1 MFRLYHSND
10 LEVLKE
16 LLLREIRQNPPG
28 VFDHEQILVQSQGMA
43 HWLKL
48 QLADGLGVAAQVDFP
63 LPSAYVWKVFNTLK
77 PELPERSH
85 FEKQAMAWKLMRLLP
100 ELASQ
105 SDAECAAIAT
115 YLNDDTHGLKLYE
128 LAHEIADVF
137 DQYLVYRPDWLLAW
151 ERGENDIADT
161 DVSAHPWQPIVW
173 RALVADSQRLNH
185 SLDHRARLTLSLE
198 QLVTQYGDRL
208 SELPERLF
216 VFGIAA
222 LPGGYWDV
230 LNAISERID
239 VHFFLLNPCRN
250 YWGDI
255 VDDRQRA
262 RILKQSPDAAEY
274 LDRGNPVLASWGRLG
289 RDFLTLVHETAAE
302 GRLQDIEA
310 YADVLNSDA
319 PTLLQRIQADLLD
332 LNDPQ
337 AQAYTPAALK
347 HSKFKQSIANS
358 DDSLRVVAAHSPL
371 REVQRL
377 HDQLL
382 HWFTHNPELKPR
394 DVVVMVPD
402 IDQYAPYIDAV
413 FASAPEKQRIPW
425 AIADQSQVQ
434 ENPLLDSVLGLL
446 SLCDSRL
453 QLTDVLDWL
462 DVEAIRARFNIAE
475 ADLDIIR
482 DWLERAGVRWGLD
495 DEHRKA
501 LGFPGFSQNSWRK
514 GLRQLLLGMMLPDS
528 DDMHWQ
534 DDWPVFGVE
543 GNASELLGNLLSL
556 IDTLVKW
563 QSYLSESHATSEWM
577 SAIPELIDDMYAPD
591 LDAGVQ
597 LQRVRD
603 AVMRWQE
610 QLSDADYSADLS
622 PQVVRSWF
630 NENLAQQGGWQRFLA
645 GPVNFCTLMPMR
657 SIPFKAVCLLGMNDQ
672 DYPRPVTPVGFDL
685 MVTGKARRG
694 DRSRREDDRYLV
706 LEALCSAQHYFYISY
721 RGRDARENHE
731 LQPSVLINELLDYV
745 GDAYCLEG
753 DEKYP
758 AKQSRENL
766 RQWLIEELPLQPFN
780 RRTFSKEKNGMPQE
794 AGTGIVSF
802 HKLWSSV
809 TNAEFSD
816 STILP
821 FYESPLALPEEF
833 SLNHVLWSDVKDA
846 LLKPADF
853 FLRRRLRL
861 SPELYFKD
869 SNNEE
874 TFAPNNLENAI
885 LRTQWVEDQIT
896 SSAQTTHGFTARE
909 QALGHLPVNGLGI
922 LQSESFSR
930 ELDELVERL
939 QGLCAQPL
947 NNTEKDDTSLTI
959 TRDVILNSGEVVHC
973 QVSGELT
980 HCYQRQLVHWRAGEL
995 RGQHLLDAWLDLVL
1009 VAAAQPER
1017 IASAIVIGRDKT
1029 KGRLQEFE
1037 FNAPSQIEALAY
1049 IDHCIQY
1056 YRDAWQAP
1064 QPVMPGIMWALSQAA
1079 DDKKEKLILA
1089 AAENEFSEFNRTAM
1103 QLCRPELAQQLLSTD
1118 VADGDANA
1126 YDHWLE
1132 QYQWLW
1138 ALPQA
1143 CLVGD
1148 DE

>member
-1 MFRLYHSND
+1 M
-10 LEVLKE
+10 
-16 LLLREIRQNPPG
+16 
-28 VFDHEQILVQSQGMA
+28 
-43 HWLKL
+43 
-48 QLADGLGVAAQVDFP
+48 
-63 LPSAYVWKVFNTLK
+63 
-77 PELPERSH
+77 
-85 FEKQAMAWKLMRLLP
+85 
-100 ELASQ
+100 
-105 SDAECAAIAT
+105 
-115 YLNDDTHGLKLYE
+115 
-128 LAHEIADVF
+128 F

-151 ERGENDIADT
+151 EQGENDIADT

-310 YADVLNSDA
+310 YADVLNTDA

-347 HSKFKQSIANS
+347 HSKFKQSIVNH
-358 DDSLRVVAAHSPL
+358 DDSLRVIAAHSPL

-563 QSYLSESHATSEWM
+563 QCYLSESHATSEWM

-591 LDAGVQ
+591 LDEGVQ

-610 QLSDADYSADLS
+610 QLSDADYS
-622 PQVVRSWF
+622 
-630 NENLAQQGGWQRFLA
+630 
-645 GPVNFCTLMPMR
+645 
-657 SIPFKAVCLLGMNDQ
+657 CLL
-672 DYPRPVTPVGFDL
+672 YTSPSPRD
-685 MVTGKARRG
+685 
-694 DRSRREDDRYLV
+694 
-706 LEALCSAQHYFYISY
+706 
-721 RGRDARENHE
+721 
-731 LQPSVLINELLDYV
+731 
-745 GDAYCLEG
+745 
-753 DEKYP
+753 
-758 AKQSRENL
+758 
-766 RQWLIEELPLQPFN
+766 
-780 RRTFSKEKNGMPQE
+780 
-794 AGTGIVSF
+794 
-802 HKLWSSV
+802 
-809 TNAEFSD
+809 
-816 STILP
+816 
-821 FYESPLALPEEF
+821 
-833 SLNHVLWSDVKDA
+833 
-846 LLKPADF
+846 
-853 FLRRRLRL
+853 
-861 SPELYFKD
+861 
-869 SNNEE
+869 
-874 TFAPNNLENAI
+874 
-885 LRTQWVEDQIT
+885 
-896 SSAQTTHGFTARE
+896 
-909 QALGHLPVNGLGI
+909 
-922 LQSESFSR
+922 
-930 ELDELVERL
+930 
-939 QGLCAQPL
+939 
-947 NNTEKDDTSLTI
+947 
-959 TRDVILNSGEVVHC
+959 
-973 QVSGELT
+973 
-980 HCYQRQLVHWRAGEL
+980 
-995 RGQHLLDAWLDLVL
+995 
-1009 VAAAQPER
+1009 
-1017 IASAIVIGRDKT
+1017 
-1029 KGRLQEFE
+1029 
-1037 FNAPSQIEALAY
+1037 
-1049 IDHCIQY
+1049 
-1056 YRDAWQAP
+1056 
-1064 QPVMPGIMWALSQAA
+1064 
-1079 DDKKEKLILA
+1079 
-1089 AAENEFSEFNRTAM
+1089 
-1103 QLCRPELAQQLLSTD
+1103 
-1118 VADGDANA
+1118 
-1126 YDHWLE
+1126 
-1132 QYQWLW
+1132 
-1138 ALPQA
+1138 
-1143 CLVGD
+1143 
-1148 DE
+1148 

>member
-48 QLADGLGVAAQVDFP
+48 QLADGLGVAAQIDFP

-105 SDAECAAIAT
+105 PEAECAAIAT
-115 YLNDDTHGLKLYE
+115 YLNDDPHGLKLYE

-161 DVSAHPWQPIVW
+161 DVSAHPWQPMVW
-173 RALVADSQRLNH
+173 RALVADSERLNH
-185 SLDHRARLTLSLE
+185 SLDHRARLTLALSE
-198 QLVTQYGDRL
+198 IVNKHGERL
-208 SELPERLF
+208 SELPKRLF

-230 LNAISERID
+230 LNAISDRID

-262 RILKQSPDAAEY
+262 RILKQSPQAAEY
-274 LDRGNPVLASWGRLG
+274 LERGNPVLASWGRLG

-310 YADVLNSDA
+310 YADVLPTDQT
-319 PTLLQRIQADLLD
+319 PTLLQRIQTDLLD
-332 LNDPQ
+332 LND
-337 AQAYTPAALK
+337 AQAEAYKPAALK
-347 HSKFKQSIANS
+347 HSKFKQAIANN
-358 DDSLRVVAAHSPL
+358 DDSLRVIAAHSPL

-475 ADLDIIR
+475 ADLEMIR

-495 DEHRKA
+495 DEHRKT

-514 GLRQLLLGMMLPDS
+514 GLRQLLLGLMLPDS
-528 DDMHWQ
+528 EDQHWQ

-556 IDTLVKW
+556 IDIITKW
-563 QSYLSESHATSEWM
+563 QAFLSQPHAVSDWM
-577 SAIPELIDDMYAPD
+577 LAIAQMIDDMYAPD
-591 LDAGVQ
+591 LEEGVQ

-610 QLSDADYSADLS
+610 QLNDADFNADLS

-706 LEALCSAQHYFYISY
+706 LEALCSAQKHFYISY

-753 DEKYP
+753 DEKLP
-758 AKQSRENL
+758 AKQSRKQL

-780 RRTFSKEKNGMPQE
+780 RRTFSPSSTEDSNNLSNPR
-794 AGTGIVSF
+794 GIVGF

-809 TNAEFSD
+809 ANAAFSD
-816 STILP
+816 SEVQP
-821 FYESPLALPEEF
+821 FYQSPLPLPEEF
-833 SLNHVLWSDVKDA
+833 SLEQVLWADVKSA

-874 TFAPNNLENAI
+874 IFSPDNLENAL
-885 LRTQWVEDQIT
+885 LRARWVEDQLVHSAIT
-896 SSAQTTHGFTARE
+896 PTDNTHTFTERE
-909 QALGHLPVNGLGI
+909 QALGHLPVNGLGH
-922 LQSESFSR
+922 LQAESFTS
-930 ELDELVERL
+930 ELSELVMRL
-939 QGLCAQPL
+939 KDLHVNPNQAVSICA
-947 NNTEKDDTSLTI
+947 DTSLKLQCDI
-959 TRDVILNSGEVVHC
+959 TLNDGQVLHC
-973 QVSGELT
+973 QISDELT
-980 HCYQRQLVHWRAGEL
+980 QCYGQQLVHWRAGDI
-995 RGQHLLDAWLDLVL
+995 RGQHLLEAWLDLVF
-1009 VAAAQPER
+1009 VAAAKPGE
-1017 IASAIVIGRDKT
+1017 INSALVIGRDKT
-1029 KGRLQEFE
+1029 KGTLQEFE
-1037 FNAPSQIEALAY
+1037 FNAPSRSEALAY
-1049 IDHCIQY
+1049 IARCIQY

-1064 QPVMPGIMWALSQAA
+1064 QPILPGLLWSLSQASE
-1079 DDKKEKLILA
+1079 DKIEKLMFA

-1103 QLCRPELAQQLLSTD
+1103 HLCHPDLAQTLIQGELD
-1118 VADGDANA
+1118 DWRED
-1126 YDHWLE
+1126 
-1132 QYQWLW
+1132 YQWLW
-1138 ALPQA
+1138 ALPQH

-1148 DE
+1148 ES